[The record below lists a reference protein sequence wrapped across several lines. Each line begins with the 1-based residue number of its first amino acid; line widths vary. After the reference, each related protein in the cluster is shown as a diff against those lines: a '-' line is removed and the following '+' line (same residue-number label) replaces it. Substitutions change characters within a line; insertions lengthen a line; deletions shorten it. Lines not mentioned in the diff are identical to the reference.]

1 MRDFRKLKV
10 WEKAHMLA
18 LDVYRNTQ
26 SFPRSEMFGLQAQMR
41 RASVS
46 VAANIAEGSGRS
58 GRPELAQFLN
68 LALGSASELQYHL
81 LLARDLGLL
90 GDHPHQVMGQRVV
103 EVKRMLTG
111 LIHRVRAE
119 HQREARL
126 KTED

>member
-10 WEKAHMLA
+10 WEKAHVLA

-26 SFPRSEMFGLQAQMR
+26 NFPRSEMFGLQAQMR

-58 GRPELAQFLN
+58 GRRELLQFLN

-81 LLARDLGLL
+81 LLARDLGLI
-90 GDHPHQVMGQRVV
+90 GGHPHQVMGQRVV

-111 LIHRVRAE
+111 LSRRVRAE

-126 KTED
+126 KTDD

>member
-10 WEKAHMLA
+10 WEKAHVLA

-26 SFPRSEMFGLQAQMR
+26 NFPRSEMFGLQAQMR

-58 GRPELAQFLN
+58 GRRELFQFLN
-68 LALGSASELQYHL
+68 MALGSASELDYHL
-81 LLARDLGLL
+81 LLARDLGLI
-90 GDHPHQVMGQRVV
+90 GTDPHQLMVQRVI

-111 LIHRVRAE
+111 LIRRVRAE
-119 HQREARL
+119 HERLARL